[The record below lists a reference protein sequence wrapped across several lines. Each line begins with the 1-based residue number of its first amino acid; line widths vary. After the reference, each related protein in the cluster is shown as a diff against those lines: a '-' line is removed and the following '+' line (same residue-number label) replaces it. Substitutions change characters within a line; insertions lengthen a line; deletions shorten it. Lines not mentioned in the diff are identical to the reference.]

1 MILKHLIKILKK
13 IDSTYDNKVVFIYV
27 DNMFRGENENTNQ
40 PLNTMLNTESH
51 IINIENESRELE
63 RLKSIL
69 KNTQVESEDD
79 AKLAENIIKIAV
91 SLLCIIILAPIII
104 CDLYY
109 GYTDNSCVQTYPEN
123 LNINMKIYL
132 LVSAYTEIGI
142 LITCIAGI
150 CFVSSKSID
159 KMNIYVL
166 LPTAIIIFICLFSI
180 IWNIIGAV
188 VFWGNIYNS
197 GNCDKNVSTYL
208 FVTLI
213 IKLVGNLS
221 GVNQATRTKQK

>member
-1 MILKHLIKILKK
+1 
-13 IDSTYDNKVVFIYV
+13 
-27 DNMFRGENENTNQ
+27 MFRSVNENSKQ
-40 PLNTMLNTESH
+40 PLNTMLSTESH
-51 IINIENESRELE
+51 IINIENEDHATMIPPE

-69 KNTQVESEDD
+69 KNTRADSEDD

-109 GYTDNSCVQTYPEN
+109 GYNDNSCVQKYPEN
-123 LNINMKIYL
+123 LNINMKMYL
-132 LVSAYTEIGI
+132 LLSGYTEIGI
-142 LITCIAGI
+142 LITCVTSV

-159 KMNIYVL
+159 NMNIYVL
-166 LPTAIIIFICLFSI
+166 LPTVIIIFICLFSI

-188 VFWGNIYNS
+188 IFWGNIYNN

>member
-1 MILKHLIKILKK
+1 
-13 IDSTYDNKVVFIYV
+13 
-27 DNMFRGENENTNQ
+27 MFRSENENTKQ

-51 IINIENESRELE
+51 IINIENESRIPPE

-69 KNTQVESEDD
+69 KNTEVESEDD

-142 LITCIAGI
+142 LVTCIACI

-159 KMNIYVL
+159 KISIYVL

-197 GNCDKNVSTYL
+197 GYCDKNVSTYL

-213 IKLVGNLS
+213 IKLVVNLS
-221 GVNQATRTKQK
+221 GVNKATRTKQK